1 VAVARLQ
8 GGAAETACLEGRA
21 ARWRD
26 AGGQGNAARGA
37 ARRDTTRRRRAG
49 QSGGAGRRSTWEG
62 AGVHRAA
69 RRRWRETGARWM
81 GATLKGGAEER
92 RMGMLEGD
100 EDRAHTRLMCV
111 GC

>member
-1 VAVARLQ
+1 MR
-8 GGAAETACLEGRA
+8 EGRA
-21 ARWRD
+21 TRRVERRGATRRGV
-26 AGGQGNAARGA
+26 GGQGRG
-37 ARRDTTRRRRAG
+37 
-49 QSGGAGRRSTWEG
+49 GGAGRRSTWEG

-100 EDRAHTRLMCV
+100 EDRARARLMCV